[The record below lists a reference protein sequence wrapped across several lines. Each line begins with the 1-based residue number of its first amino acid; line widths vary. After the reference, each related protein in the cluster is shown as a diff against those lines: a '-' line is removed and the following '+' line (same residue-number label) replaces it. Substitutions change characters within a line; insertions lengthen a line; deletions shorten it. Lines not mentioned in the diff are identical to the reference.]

1 MRNTIKIN
9 DAWSFKKD
17 ASLTPPT
24 VDGSFAKVELP
35 HSFNAVDGMDGSKP
49 WRGSTWYI
57 RPIELA
63 SERRTDERVFVE
75 VGAASLLGEVFVNGE
90 KVCEHKGGYAR
101 FRADITDFLNEN
113 GANLLQIRVDNSA
126 FGDIYPQMADFT
138 FYGGLTRGVKLIRV
152 PSCHFALGY
161 YGSDGVSVTPKPSGD
176 GADIEISAW
185 VEGCSDEASVC
196 FELFDADG
204 AQVGEVWRP
213 AGESV
218 SAAVHLDSAHRW
230 STGDPYLYTARA
242 RLMVHNET
250 LDEVSVRFGVRDF
263 SVDPQRGFI
272 LNGKSTVLRGVAK
285 HGDRLYKGTAV
296 SREDLVE
303 DAELIRELGAN
314 TVRCAHYQHP
324 QEFYDLCDEYGLVV
338 WAEIPYISV
347 QADDPNAHAV
357 AIEMMK
363 ELVIQNYNH
372 PSICFWGLSNEI
384 TMGGADRPRMVENH
398 RELNELVKS
407 LDKTRLTTMAHIGAT
422 PGDHPLHDIPDV
434 ESYNHYFGWYTGSME
449 DNGPWLDEYHAEHP
463 DRALG
468 LSEYGAEGIVS
479 YHNEHPSVS
488 DYSEEYQALYHAH
501 LCDLLDARPWV
512 WASHVWN
519 MFDFGCSARDEGGVK
534 GRNNKGLVTVDRR
547 VRKDSFYVCKAHWS
561 REPFVHLCGKR
572 YACRSGSTTRVMVC
586 TNQPNAELLVNGKH
600 FGSTDGA
607 KVKVFENVP
616 LTDGTNLIKLV
627 AGGLCDTLSV
637 EKVASEP
644 SCYTVPA
651 NPMADARKAAA
662 MGVRNW
668 FEGKLDAERA
678 TPAQS
683 DEHYSVKDSM
693 KTLLANADCRAII
706 SELLPGMAGESAGG
720 MAEMARSMSLEQN
733 LGFVGG
739 LPDGGLELLEAQL
752 NRIKK

>member
-1 MRNTIKIN
+1 MRNTIYIN
-9 DAWSFKKD
+9 DGWSFKKD
-17 ASLTPPT
+17 TSPTPPT
-24 VDGSFAKVELP
+24 VDQSFERVDLP

-57 RPIELA
+57 RRIELPSA
-63 SERRTDERVFVE
+63 RPTGERVFAE
-75 VGAASLLGEVFVNGE
+75 VGAASLLGEVFVNGA

-101 FRADITDFLNEN
+101 FRADITDFLHEN
-113 GANLLQIRVDNSA
+113 GENLLQIRVDNSA

-152 PSCHFALGY
+152 PSAHFALGY
-161 YGSDGVSVTPKPSGD
+161 YGGDGVAITPKAVGD
-176 GADIEISAW
+176 GADIELSAW
-185 VEGCSDEASVC
+185 VEGGADEASVC
-196 FELFDADG
+196 FEIYDADG
-204 AQVGEVWRP
+204 KRISEVWRP

-218 SAAVHLDSAHRW
+218 SAVAHLERAHRW
-230 STGDPYLYTARA
+230 STDDPYLYTARA
-242 RLMVHNET
+242 RLTVHNEP
-250 LDEVSVRFGVRDF
+250 LDEVTVRFGVRDF
-263 SVDPQRGFI
+263 SVDPQKGFI
-272 LNGKSTVLRGVAK
+272 LNGKQTVLRGVAK

-324 QEFYDLCDEYGLVV
+324 QEFYDLCDEYGFVV
-338 WAEIPYISV
+338 WAEIPYISA
-347 QADDPNAHAV
+347 QAEDPNAHKV
-357 AIEMMK
+357 AMEMMR
-363 ELVIQNYNH
+363 ELVVQNYNH

-384 TMGGADRPRMVENH
+384 TMDGADRPRLVENH

-407 LDKTRLTTMAHIGAT
+407 LDKTRLTTMAHIGST

-434 ESYNHYFGWYTGSME
+434 ESYNHYFGWYTGKME
-449 DNGPWLDEYHAEHP
+449 DNGPWLDKYHAEHP
-463 DRALG
+463 DRAVG
-468 LSEYGAEGIVS
+468 LSEYGTEGIVS
-479 YHNEHPSVS
+479 YHNEHPAAS
-488 DYSEEYQALYHAH
+488 DYTEEYQALYHAH
-501 LCDLLDARPWV
+501 MCGVLDARPWV

-534 GRNNKGLVTVDRR
+534 GRNNKGLVTVDRG

-561 REPFVHLCGKR
+561 REPFVHICGKR
-572 YACRSGSTTRVMVC
+572 YAHRSGNATRVMVC
-586 TNQPNAELLVNGKH
+586 TNAGNAELYVGGVR

-607 KVKVFENVP
+607 RVKVFENVP
-616 LTDGTNLIKLV
+616 LTEGENVIKLV
-627 AGGLCDTLSV
+627 AGGLADTLSV
-637 EKVASEP
+637 TKVVSEP
-644 SCYTVPA
+644 KSYVVPA

-662 MGVRNW
+662 AGVRNW
-668 FEGKLDAERA
+668 FEDKLDDERA
-678 TPAQS
+678 TPELS

-693 KTLLANADCRAII
+693 KVLLESDECRAIL
-706 SELLPGMAGESAGG
+706 EQLLPGMTGESAGG

-739 LPDGGLELLEAQL
+739 LPEGGLELLEARL